1 MGIVNPPSPGPDIE
15 PEMNT
20 IEKVAL
26 IRNVAAEIDRR
37 YVLSEVK
44 AFLANFGIK
53 TPLRKRSDSIPT
65 YIRKQLI
72 GISDAK
78 LIEMDELLNID
89 TSDTKKQTDSQFIKA
104 FISHSDPAD
113 SRYAKE
119 LKDALI
125 KYNIDAFVSSR
136 NLVLGDNFSEKI
148 QRHLKGMD
156 FFIALYSKSF
166 SKSPWCQQE
175 AGFAFA
181 RGVNVFSIK
190 IRGAG
195 NPEGFI
201 GIYNAIGKTGKS
213 TQQIVDAILEG
224 LRESEKTR
232 DLYDKKVAPI
242 VNKEIAE
249 KSKFHEGPLPHG
261 SYEDEKL

>member
-1 MGIVNPPSPGPDIE
+1 MGAVNTPPPPGPDLE

-20 IEKVAL
+20 IEKISL

-44 AFLANFGIK
+44 AFLTEFDIK
-53 TPLRKRSDSIPT
+53 TPKRKLSNSIPT
-65 YIRKQLI
+65 YIRNRLR
-72 GISDAK
+72 GISDDN
-78 LIEMDELLNID
+78 LIKMAELLNVD
-89 TSDTKKQTDSQFIKA
+89 TRNIEEKTDSRFIKA

-113 SRYAKE
+113 SPFAAE
-119 LKDALI
+119 LKKALSE
-125 KYNIDAFVSSR
+125 YNIDAFASSKS
-136 NLVLGDNFSEKI
+136 LILGDNFTEKI
-148 QRHLKGMD
+148 QRHLNSMD

-166 SKSPWCQQE
+166 SQSPWCQQE

-195 NPEGFI
+195 NPKGFI
-201 GIYNAIGKTGKS
+201 GRYNAIGKTGKS

-232 DLYDKKVAPI
+232 DLYYEKVAPI
-242 VNKEIAE
+242 LK
-249 KSKFHEGPLPHG
+249 
-261 SYEDEKL
+261 